1 VTLSNWTVFA
11 AITLASGRRTGGDNE
26 KPSHGGATQRKGHG
40 MKTIA
45 RRALLVL
52 TLAAAAP
59 LFAAGWV
66 SVLRGTPGEDFDD
79 EDLRQFLVAAKQT
92 LEAPAP
98 PQTVSWS
105 NAESGAGGSFLVLG
119 EPKVKNFE
127 VCRRTRITLYSK
139 KRKGYPTIVTA
150 CKDPTSGRWLMVG
163 AG

>member
-1 VTLSNWTVFA
+1 
-11 AITLASGRRTGGDNE
+11 
-26 KPSHGGATQRKGHG
+26 

-52 TLAAAAP
+52 LLAATGP
-59 LFAAGWV
+59 LCAAGWV
-66 SVLRGTPGEDFDD
+66 AVLKGTPGEDFND
-79 EDLRQFLVAAKQT
+79 EDLRQFLAAAKQA

-98 PQTVSWS
+98 PQTVTWN

-127 VCRRTRITLYSK
+127 SCRRTRITLHSK
-139 KRKGYPTIVTA
+139 KRKGYPTTYTA
-150 CKDPTSGRWLMVG
+150 CKDPSSGRWLMVG